1 MIYSIYSNH
10 GKNTC
15 RVMGQLPKEITII
28 TAFEAVETCLNT
40 LCLHI
45 HDTLQDYP
53 LYVDK
58 DNRELVSEPDLVI
71 YALKHLKPTPGLS
84 PQQTFACMGAVGC
97 TLDTLTLIDTVNAAK
112 DNFRRIIDTYLKQ
125 LSPTKRDTTIIRD
138 ILARHGHPSIKL
150 KQVYRHI
157 KYLTYHPRKISFT
170 QVAHST
176 HKPVTRP
183 MAEKL
188 LHEVGEGKHI
198 EVQLAKISL
207 LGPQDKLIIRRD
219 IHDCWLVNVATFKNN
234 EGRSTFS
241 KIWTSMPLFYV
252 LDEKLPYPH
261 VSFSNRYDKHKKGP
275 RADKMLEDKPFLTS
289 ISAYRYKRNAS

>member
-1 MIYSIYSNH
+1 MLYYYYSSHYES
-10 GKNTC
+10 TDS
-15 RVMGQLPKEITII
+15 VMRQLPTEDAII
-28 TAFEAVETCLNT
+28 TAFEAVEKCLNA

-45 HDTLQDYP
+45 HDALQDYP
-53 LYVDK
+53 LHVDK
-58 DNRELVSEPDLVI
+58 GNKELVSEPDLVI

-97 TLDTLTLIDTVNAAK
+97 TVDTLTLIDTVNAAK
-112 DNFRRIIDTYLKQ
+112 DSFRRIIDTYLKQ
-125 LSPTKRDTTIIRD
+125 LSPTQRDTAIIRD

-157 KYLTYHPRKISFT
+157 KYLNYHPRKISFT

-207 LGPQDKLIIRRD
+207 LSPHDKLIIRRD
-219 IHDCWLVNVATFKNN
+219 IHDCWLINVATYKNN

-241 KIWTSMPLFYV
+241 KIWTSLPLFYV
-252 LDEKLPYPH
+252 LDEQLPLPQIG
-261 VSFSNRYDKHKKGP
+261 FSKIYDKHKKGP